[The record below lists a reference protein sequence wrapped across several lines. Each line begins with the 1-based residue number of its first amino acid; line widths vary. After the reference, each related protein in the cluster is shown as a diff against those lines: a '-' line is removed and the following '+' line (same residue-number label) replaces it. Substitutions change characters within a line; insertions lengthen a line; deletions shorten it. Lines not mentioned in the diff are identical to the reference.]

1 MKVALLACLAVLL
14 AAPGSRAMETAMPE
28 VPEAARKLAMEGHEL
43 VHSGKYEPALLKFRA
58 AWAGGSRSPLVA
70 YNAGCAAARL
80 GKADE
85 AFEWLRQV
93 VQSGWD
99 DVAYL
104 QKDEDLA
111 SIRADPRFATVVAG
125 MKEAAA
131 KAEAAVAD
139 KPLRDELVRRVDEHS
154 QAWKALVDD
163 GFRTEALKKKAETI
177 AERNVAWFKTVLD
190 KHGFPGRKLVGEK
203 GAQAAFFLVL
213 HAENERALQK
223 KCLGLLEKSVKIGDA
238 SPRFLA
244 YLTDRIRVAEGRQ
257 QVYGTQFMKAANGA
271 QVPHPIEDAANV
283 DERRSALGLPPL
295 AVYTRMLREAGKS
308 EPVKS
313 EHAEKR

>member
-1 MKVALLACLAVLL
+1 MTRALFACLAALL
-14 AAPGSRAMETAMPE
+14 VADGARAGEMGLPDAPP
-28 VPEAARKLAMEGHEL
+28 AARKLAMEGHEL

-70 YNAGCAAARL
+70 YNAACAAARV
-80 GKADE
+80 GKPDE
-85 AFEWLRQV
+85 AFDWLGHV

-111 SIRADPRFATVVAG
+111 SIRSDPRFAGVVAG

-154 QAWKALVDD
+154 KAWKALVDD
-163 GFRTEALKKKAETI
+163 GFASEALKKKADGV
-177 AERNVAWFKTVLD
+177 AESNTAFIKGVID
-190 KHGFPGRKLVGEK
+190 QHGFPGRKLVGEK
-203 GAQAAFFLVL
+203 GAQAAFGLVL
-213 HAENERALQK
+213 YAEREREFQK
-223 KCLGLLEKSVKIGDA
+223 KCVVLIEKAVKAGDA

-244 YLTDRIRVAEGRQ
+244 YLTDKVRVAEGKP

-283 DERRSALGLPPL
+283 DERRAALGLPPL
-295 AVYTRMLREAGKS
+295 AFYTRMLREMG
-308 EPVKS
+308 KS
-313 EHAEKR
+313 EHAEKH